1 MSRAPA
7 RSSTRTLSVSSSWS
21 EAPGRP
27 QREHRPNVVDHRAV
41 RERATREVHG
51 KGDVDALGA
60 PGAALGHRGLEG
72 NEREAPDQP
81 RLLGERLGALA
92 DLRLRLV
99 PLVVGA
105 LCVQIL
111 VVNVIPHGDHDLH
124 AAILVATYGA
134 LAVALIANRGVP
146 GVPVI
151 ALGGLANLA
160 AIIANGGVMPASA
173 SALRTA
179 GLTADPAGYT
189 NSGLVAHAHLAF
201 LGDIFALPAS
211 WPAAN
216 VFSVGDLLLALG
228 AFVLLHGVCRSRLG
242 RVLPARGLA

>member
-1 MSRAPA
+1 
-7 RSSTRTLSVSSSWS
+7 
-21 EAPGRP
+21 
-27 QREHRPNVVDHRAV
+27 
-41 RERATREVHG
+41 
-51 KGDVDALGA
+51 
-60 PGAALGHRGLEG
+60 
-72 NEREAPDQP
+72 
-81 RLLGERLGALA
+81 
-92 DLRLRLV
+92 V